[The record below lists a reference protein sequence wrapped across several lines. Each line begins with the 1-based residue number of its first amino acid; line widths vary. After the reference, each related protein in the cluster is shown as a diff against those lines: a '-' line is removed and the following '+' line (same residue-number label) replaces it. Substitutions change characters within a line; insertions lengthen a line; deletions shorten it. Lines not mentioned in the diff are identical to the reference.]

1 VAHAARAPQLFGFN
15 YACQLSVRVKLVS
28 TEVYMSATSVL
39 KRLFTV
45 KEYYLMYESGVFAN
59 GERVELIRGEIIKMA
74 AIGRRHAACVD
85 RCNDVFAYKL
95 GKKVLIRIQNPLAL
109 DNTSEPE
116 PDVLLLKRK
125 ADFYESGHPRPA
137 DVFLLIEVADSTIDS
152 DRELKIP
159 LYAEDGITEVWLI
172 DINSACIEVYRNPTA
187 EGYQDIQKFY
197 RGQNLSILAF
207 SDLSITVD
215 EILG

>member
-1 VAHAARAPQLFGFN
+1 VVQSTAKLN
-15 YACQLSVRVKLVS
+15 NSVRVKPVS

-45 KEYYLMYESGVFAN
+45 EEYYLMYESGVFAN

-74 AIGRRHAACVD
+74 AVGRRHAACVD

-137 DVFLLIEVADSTIDS
+137 DVFLLVEVADSTINS

-159 LYAEDGITEVWLI
+159 IYAEDGITEVWLI
-172 DINSACIEVYRNPTA
+172 DINSACIEVYRHPTA
-187 EGYQDIQKFY
+187 EGYQEFQKFY

-207 SDLSITVD
+207 PDLSITVD

>member
-1 VAHAARAPQLFGFN
+1 
-15 YACQLSVRVKLVS
+15 
-28 TEVYMSATSVL
+28 MSATSVL

-125 ADFYESGHPRPA
+125 VDYYESGHPRPA

-159 LYAEDGITEVWLI
+159 IYAEDGITEVWLI
-172 DINSACIEVYRNPTA
+172 DINSACIEAYRNPTA

-207 SDLSITVD
+207 PDLSITVD